1 MAEVHQLMQGEK
13 LTSDMMKDGTCIK
26 RNIPKY
32 IKLSDSGLGLITLIL
47 TTAIQHQYYEADFN
61 TNGHPPHNR
70 LHVGNAFLIV
80 DAKGQVLV
88 GQLAHTRSNAS
99 YDLCGDKV
107 TGSWL
112 PYSIS
117 EKQSLGLAYRIPLIH
132 QQPKLV
138 GSNYTTY
145 DWFTE
150 RGRAVD
156 VRKFDRDI
164 LQLLNTDEPE
174 DLAAA
179 IGPFKEPLEQHDVAK
194 QGHWD
199 AEEQANIDD
208 VQILSSSASTT
219 ISTTHHLQQYQQEQ
233 QQHSPSVRAILLFAT
248 GRD

>member
-1 MAEVHQLMQGEK
+1 MCALALIGDAYSTSPLGDEKGGEK
-13 LTSDMMKDGTCIK
+13 PDKALQHHIINGSRGTMGTRSRPWTRWKAINMGTMGSHDG
-26 RNIPKY
+26 R
-32 IKLSDSGLGLITLIL
+32 
-47 TTAIQHQYYEADFN
+47 AIQHQYYEADFN

-208 VQILSSSASTT
+208 VQRSLKALT
-219 ISTTHHLQQYQQEQ
+219 EQ
-233 QQHSPSVRAILLFAT
+233 LVFLF
-248 GRD
+248 GESG